1 MLNNNKAILD
11 APIPPTVVPV
21 TATPLTAV
29 PITTSAPVVVTSAV
43 TLPAPL
49 LPANQAQENK
59 QEIVENYLNS
69 LPPPVTI
76 NNIINDRSAIY
87 FSCLVKSI
95 LFGIAKYLT
104 LQKRSKNFKTKDEQ
118 LINRR

>member
-1 MLNNNKAILD
+1 MLNNNNKAILD

-29 PITTSAPVVVTSAV
+29 PITTSAPVVVTTAV

-76 NNIINDRSAIY
+76 NNIINDRFAIY
-87 FSCLVKSI
+87 FFNLVKSTLI
-95 LFGIAKYLT
+95 GIAKHLT
-104 LQKRSKNFKTKDEQ
+104 LQKKIELYN
-118 LINRR
+118 

>member
-87 FSCLVKSI
+87 FSLSDQINWHCKIFNL
-95 LFGIAKYLT
+95 AKKIEKLYNLRWT
-104 LQKRSKNFKTKDEQ
+104 TD
-118 LINRR
+118 